1 VLPTGAGAEVGME
14 PTAAADALLEVHE
27 LLVLLPH
34 HVCWDVVGVGS
45 ITEFSPRHLVVR
57 GASGGVVQPP
67 CAGITTQLLRGK
79 ESLLHLWF
87 SARSR
92 TWTLSP

>member
-14 PTAAADALLEVHE
+14 PTAAVDALLEVHE

-57 GASGGVVQPP
+57 GASGSVVQPP
-67 CAGITTQLLRGK
+67 CAGITTQLLHGK

-87 SARSR
+87 SARS
-92 TWTLSP
+92 